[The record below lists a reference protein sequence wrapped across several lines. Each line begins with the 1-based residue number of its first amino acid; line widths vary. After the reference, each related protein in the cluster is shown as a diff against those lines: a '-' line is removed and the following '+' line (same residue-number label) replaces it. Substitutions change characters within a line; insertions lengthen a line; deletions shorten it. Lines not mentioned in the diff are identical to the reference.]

1 MIKRQSLVVSRQL
14 SVKQSAKTRRLF
26 TLLERKPR
34 LSFLTGFTVHCLL
47 FTVFFLFTIHYS
59 LLTAFAA
66 DEVSR
71 IQEAYKDIFDL
82 KGEFVQRSTIKDLK
96 RTDTYKG
103 TFFIKRPSKMRWEYK
118 GEKPQEVIINND
130 SIVIYKKTEKQA
142 FKGTFNNQTYGQAP
156 VALLSGFGNIKEEFN
171 VTEKNNKLLLS
182 PKNPMGSI
190 LSVEIETSAEGFP
203 IKSFL
208 IHDSYSNRI
217 EIALKKVE
225 INTGIK
231 DSLFNLSLPKG
242 VSIYE
247 HNP

>member
-1 MIKRQSLVVSRQL
+1 MKIVISYKFK
-14 SVKQSAKTRRLF
+14 VK
-26 TLLERKPR
+26 
-34 LSFLTGFTVHCLL
+34 SFLKNFLLLVACCLL
-47 FTVFFLFTIHYS
+47 P
-59 LLTAFAA
+59 AA
-66 DEVSR
+66 AVSASDEVSR
-71 IQEAYKDIFDL
+71 IQDAYKDIRDL
-82 KGEFVQRSTIKDLK
+82 KGEFVQQSHIKDLK

-103 TFFIKRPSKMRWEYK
+103 NFFIKRPSKMRWEYK

-130 SIVIYKKTEKQA
+130 SIVIYKKAEKQA
-142 FKGTFNNQTYGQAP
+142 FKGTFSDQTYGQAP

-171 VTEKNNKLLLS
+171 VTEKNNKLLLT

-190 LSVEIETSAEGFP
+190 LSIEIETNAKGFP

-208 IHDSYSNRI
+208 IQDSYSNRI

-231 DSLFNLSLPKG
+231 DSLFNLSLPEG

>member
-1 MIKRQSLVVSRQL
+1 MKIVISYKLK
-14 SVKQSAKTRRLF
+14 VK
-26 TLLERKPR
+26 
-34 LSFLTGFTVHCLL
+34 SFLKNFLLLVTCCLL
-47 FTVFFLFTIHYS
+47 L
-59 LLTAFAA
+59 AA
-66 DEVSR
+66 AVWASDEVSR
-71 IQEAYKDIFDL
+71 IQEAYKDIVDL
-82 KGEFVQRSTIKDLK
+82 KGEFVQKSHIKDLK

-103 TFFIKRPSKMRWEYK
+103 NFFIKRPSKMRWEYK
-118 GEKPQEVIINND
+118 GEKPQEVIINNEN
-130 SIVIYKKTEKQA
+130 IIIYKKAEKQA
-142 FKGTFNNQTYGQAP
+142 FRGIFSNQTYGQAP

-171 VTEKNNKLLLS
+171 VTEKNNKLLLT

-190 LSVEIETSAEGFP
+190 LSIEIETSAKGFP

-231 DSLFNLSLPKG
+231 DSLFNLSLPEG